1 MATGELP
8 WNADTTVQMALE
20 ILGAHAPDRR
30 RLDGVADVPLRDL
43 LATMLEPDPDL
54 RLADA
59 GEVERR
65 LAAVTVL
72 A

>member
-43 LATMLEPDPDL
+43 LATMLEPD
-54 RLADA
+54 RGRRAADA
-59 GEVERR
+59 TAVQRA
-65 LAAVTVL
+65 LAGLSAT
-72 A
+72 